1 MSKIEIICKNTGIRK
16 EYPIGTTLA
25 EIAKDQH
32 IQLEDDILA
41 ARVNNS
47 LRELSFELFKPK
59 TVEFIDIHDPMGY
72 AMYMRSMIFIM
83 FKAARDLWPESTLKV
98 EHTLPLGT
106 YCELIGIQGKLSLSM
121 VIQLRKRVQ
130 EIIDEDLPI
139 TRRQIPTTEAIE
151 VFKQNRLYEKVL
163 LFQTRNELYT
173 SVYSIGNVSNY
184 FYGYLV
190 PSTGYIK
197 HFHID
202 RYFGNG
208 LIAIRPDLN
217 ETVGKDTKRFLSD
230 MVKAA
235 CQGGSKLFKTFQEQK
250 DWLEIMGVPYVGNL
264 NRILQQEG
272 AGRLIKLSEALQE
285 KKIASIA
292 DAVAKKA
299 DCRIVLISGP
309 SSSGKTTF
317 CKRLSIQLQ
326 VLGYSTAEISLDDYF
341 VDREKTPRDANGD
354 YDFEC
359 LEAIDR
365 EFFNQ
370 QLQQILNVQKETEI
384 KMPVY
389 DFKVGVRRMDKKIR
403 VSPKTIVLVEGIH
416 GLNPALTDLD
426 SRFTFKI
433 FVSAL
438 THISID
444 TQNPVSST
452 DNRLIRRMV
461 RDSKFRGNS
470 ALATLDRWPSVR
482 RGENKNIFP
491 YQEQADVMFNSALLF
506 ELGVL
511 KQDAEAL
518 LRAIPENSEHYGE
531 AHRLLKFL
539 SYFLPIEEKEI
550 PPTSILREFLGGSS
564 FVY

>member
-25 EIAKDQH
+25 EIAKDQN

-208 LIAIRPDLN
+208 LIITEAFLPKYSQVVSTLHPP
-217 ETVGKDTKRFLSD
+217 VGIIVVLAPPILSGKFLRLVDGFSLRQFILLARRERQGKHGDSSQEEHYSFLSH
-230 MVKAA
+230 
-235 CQGGSKLFKTFQEQK
+235 LFFF
-250 DWLEIMGVPYVGNL
+250 LY
-264 NRILQQEG
+264 
-272 AGRLIKLSEALQE
+272 LI
-285 KKIASIA
+285 
-292 DAVAKKA
+292 V
-299 DCRIVLISGP
+299 
-309 SSSGKTTF
+309 
-317 CKRLSIQLQ
+317 
-326 VLGYSTAEISLDDYF
+326 
-341 VDREKTPRDANGD
+341 
-354 YDFEC
+354 
-359 LEAIDR
+359 
-365 EFFNQ
+365 
-370 QLQQILNVQKETEI
+370 
-384 KMPVY
+384 
-389 DFKVGVRRMDKKIR
+389 
-403 VSPKTIVLVEGIH
+403 
-416 GLNPALTDLD
+416 
-426 SRFTFKI
+426 
-433 FVSAL
+433 
-438 THISID
+438 
-444 TQNPVSST
+444 
-452 DNRLIRRMV
+452 
-461 RDSKFRGNS
+461 
-470 ALATLDRWPSVR
+470 
-482 RGENKNIFP
+482 
-491 YQEQADVMFNSALLF
+491 
-506 ELGVL
+506 
-511 KQDAEAL
+511 
-518 LRAIPENSEHYGE
+518 
-531 AHRLLKFL
+531 
-539 SYFLPIEEKEI
+539 
-550 PPTSILREFLGGSS
+550 
-564 FVY
+564 